1 MNSVFFANFAATTG
15 LTSKTVG
22 SATLVAGGGD
32 TFVSTDTSVGSVSS
46 PFSSLS
52 AAYQPLVRSAAST
65 SATAS
70 GMTLTLGGLTNGT
83 PYQVQVWANDS
94 TGSLSGNAALNPKTI
109 FTAGNT
115 VTLDDNNLNAAGGL
129 GQWVTGTFTAD
140 ATSQNITITPDA
152 GHLPVLNAFQLRVVP
167 EPATLGLLLSGLGS
181 ALAARRRK
189 GRPPLATPGK

>member
-1 MNSVFFANFAATTG
+1 
-15 LTSKTVG
+15 
-22 SATLVAGGGD
+22 
-32 TFVSTDTSVGSVSS
+32 
-46 PFSSLS
+46 
-52 AAYQPLVRSAAST
+52 
-65 SATAS
+65 
-70 GMTLTLGGLTNGT
+70 MTLTLGGLTNGT